1 VCFTSGDEFV
11 LLTHPTRGRPT
22 HRAPAIIALML
33 ATGCESQD
41 ARLADYAER
50 AREQQVRQ
58 NERMAEQSQAVV
70 QQSERLTS
78 AAQQLVEQDAV
89 ARRDLLQASQQLSQQ
104 NQAERA
110 ALNRQ
115 QAQLAADR
123 QSAAV
128 AALRQP
134 LIAEAV
140 LTTGLILAVLL
151 PLLVTAYALRRLPE
165 KDPAEQLLVEH
176 VWDELISERAADH
189 LSAPTFPALTA
200 GDPPRL
206 GDDKGLPLDAPSAGV

>member
-1 VCFTSGDEFV
+1 M
-11 LLTHPTRGRPT
+11 LLTHLTRGRPT
-22 HRAPAIIALML
+22 YRNLAIIALAL
-33 ATGCESQD
+33 ATGCESRD
-41 ARLADYAER
+41 SRLAEYAER

-58 NERMAEQSQAVV
+58 SERMAEQSHAVV

-89 ARRDLLQASQQLSQQ
+89 ARRELLQASQQQAQQ
-104 NQAERA
+104 NHAERA

-115 QAQLAADR
+115 QTQLMVDR
-123 QSAAV
+123 QSAAA

-134 LIAEAV
+134 LVAEAV

-151 PLLVTAYALRRLPE
+151 PLLVTAYALRKLPD

-176 VWDELISERAADH
+176 LWDDLIAEGAARH

-200 GDPPRL
+200 GDAPRL
-206 GDDKGLPLDAPSAGV
+206 VDNEDLPRDTPRAGI